1 MTPREFVLWLLVK
14 LEDNDG
20 YSNILLDKELS
31 RQDFTEQESS
41 FASAL
46 FYGVIERKLTLD
58 FYISKLSKIRI
69 KKLDTDVLMIL
80 RMGIY
85 QIMYMNSVP
94 DSAAVNE
101 SVKLSKKNKRART
114 SGFVNGILRS
124 FIRERQSIKLPTE
137 KTERLSVLYSCPKWL
152 VKKLNDEYGEQNAI
166 DFLES
171 SLNPS
176 EVVLKTNTIRTS
188 TDDLI
193 KSLSDEGV
201 KASPCE
207 FDNNA
212 IKVKGNVFKTSAYK
226 QGLFH
231 AQDYSSQYAVKA
243 LDPKPYE
250 RVLDI
255 CSAPGGKAFTAAEI
269 MQNKGEL
276 VACELY
282 EQRAALIKNGAER
295 LGLDIIDVKVNDALK
310 FNSELGVFDRALCD
324 VPCSGLGVIKRKP
337 EIKYKSP
344 QSIDELPP
352 VQLEILKVTSG
363 YVKRGGRLIYSTC
376 TLNKA
381 ENEEVVLKFLEQNP
395 EISADRI
402 FDGEASKTIFPRDFG
417 SDGFFISVLKR
428 TD

>member
-1 MTPREFVLWLLVK
+1 MK

-31 RQDFTEQESS
+31 RQDFTAQERS
-41 FASAL
+41 FASTL

-85 QIMYMNSVP
+85 QILYMNSVP

-101 SVKLSKKNKRART
+101 SVKLSKKNKRAKT

-152 VKKLNDEYGEQNAI
+152 VKKLTNEYGEQNAI

-171 SLNPS
+171 SLAPS
-176 EVVLKTNTIRTS
+176 EVVLKTNTTRTS
-188 TDDLI
+188 ADGLI
-193 KSLSDEGV
+193 KSLLSEGV
-201 KASPCE
+201 EATPCE

-212 IKVKGNVFKTSAYK
+212 IKAKGSIFKTSAYK

-231 AQDYSSQYAVKA
+231 AQDYSSQYAVKI
-243 LDPKPYE
+243 LDPKPND

-282 EQRAALIKNGAER
+282 EQRAALIKSGAER
-295 LGLDIIDVKVNDALK
+295 LGLDIIDVRVNDALK
-310 FNSELGVFDRALCD
+310 FNSELGVFDKVLCD
-324 VPCSGLGVIKRKP
+324 VPCSGFGVIKRKP
-337 EIKYKSP
+337 EIKYKSL
-344 QSIDELPP
+344 QSVNELPP
-352 VQLEILKVTSG
+352 TQLEILRVTSG
-363 YVKRGGRLIYSTC
+363 YVKRGGRLVYSTC
-376 TLNKA
+376 TLNRA

-395 EISADRI
+395 EFSADRI
-402 FDGEASKTIFPRDFG
+402 FDGEWCKTIFPKDFG

-428 TD
+428 ID